1 MKSES
6 SKNWMKIFK
15 IQTTLVYNEDNSKR
29 EAENFKSKQTHP
41 RDIPNKYLNNTH
53 KALENYSSVTIL
65 LKGFDI
71 ICYCGNVN

>member
-1 MKSES
+1 
-6 SKNWMKIFK
+6 MKIFK

-53 KALENYSSVTIL
+53 KA
-65 LKGFDI
+65 
-71 ICYCGNVN
+71 